1 MLSCRRASVKGFCK
15 VFCAPLKI
23 IEKSRKKRPNRRRF
37 AEKNAQTGASVP
49 KVWYSNNVFLNF
61 RLRASGKDVFLCW
74 TLEIGEVT
82 GIIHDYLIDCWNWA
96 RKKEPVTEE
105 AELKIEQIDAVTFC
119 EDCGQE
125 YPTVA
130 HGRTCPHCGSEHT
143 YLRRGNEFLIK
154 EIEVTDS

>member
-1 MLSCRRASVKGFCK
+1 MHELGVIFYVVRDVKK
-15 VFCAPLKI
+15 V
-23 IEKSRKKRPNRRRF
+23 
-37 AEKNAQTGASVP
+37 AEE
-49 KVWYSNNVFLNF
+49 NNV
-61 RLRASGKDVFLCW
+61 KKV
-74 TLEIGEVT
+74 
-82 GIIHDYLIDCWNWA
+82 DCWNWA

-154 EIEVTDS
+154 EIEVTDG